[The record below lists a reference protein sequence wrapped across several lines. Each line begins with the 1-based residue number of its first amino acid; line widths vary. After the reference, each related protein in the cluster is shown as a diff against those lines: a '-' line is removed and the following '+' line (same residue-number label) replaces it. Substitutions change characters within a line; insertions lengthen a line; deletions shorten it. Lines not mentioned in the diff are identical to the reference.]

1 LDCQVWREWVKEK
14 LEISYDDRRKKMK
27 KIKILI
33 LVFGLCFLGA
43 SIFAVFAGTSVA
55 KEAVP
60 NQEISQDPEPLSD
73 LVLDEFTMTPERPRV
88 NEPVTITIQV
98 RNAGAGEGPGWRVN
112 LYVDPPDQPPTSTTP
127 YSKTMAAFI
136 AFPPGA
142 TATVELSGYTFA
154 APGCQHVL
162 YAWADPNEGIPES
175 DETNNMRVIHLCVDP
190 ETPVVPGADVY
201 EPDDTCSASVPS
213 ISTDGEPQVRSFVP
227 VTDTDYV
234 QFEVTQGV
242 TYTIIAAGTGE
253 DADPNIEIS
262 DSCNFALPFGVTAR
276 VEFTAPADGTYY
288 LKLTNEAQN
297 PDPNQTTYQLMVQA
311 GTEPPTGDPPLPFA
325 ISPGSGVNDANTNVV
340 ISGTQFVFP
349 TMAELC
355 LYRSGACSDDCT
367 QLLDTTWVGSQK
379 LYAVVQANL
388 DPGDYCLQLTNPGGK
403 SNRLENAF
411 TVHPAQPDPRDV
423 VPNQGYGDVS
433 TDLHIY
439 GFNFAQGISLAIGPS
454 DLENV
459 KVINGTHVLATLP
472 GGAGGL
478 APGTYNLTASYSGGT
493 PGELADA
500 FTVLVPQED
509 LYAQS
514 DELWRD
520 PPMPHAGAP
529 MNLGLVVHRRGGSDL
544 LLDLTV
550 RFFVNGAP
558 IGDAVIPLIAV
569 DGQVNTPYVPYTPP
583 AEGVYTVTA
592 TIDPDQTVSEST
604 RANNTV
610 TRTVE
615 VQPAND
621 DTQAPHVDSLTI
633 NGGSGQTVDSTDVTL
648 SATATDVGGSGLAE
662 IRYIEFEYNQG
673 AQLWVPVQD
682 SYWRNYT
689 LNHAD
694 YAWTLTP
701 VGGIHYIQ
709 AWVKDAAGNISHYP
723 YQQYVS
729 YMPPTEGVGR
739 DQVRIYR
746 RTLAVSETLHVTL
759 TPLSGDADLYVW
771 APDWEEG
778 RPPWVSNLE
787 GNEVDEVIFS
797 APVAGVYQVEVYG
810 YTSAQYQLNI
820 ATGTAAALAPQSS
833 IGIQGFKRW
842 LQSPTGIGEPPKD
855 SDPPTLVPLA
865 RVAIGDQAAD
875 TGMVNTAYTF
885 TATASF
891 PVTGTISLPITY
903 TWQATDQLS
912 VIETKVSVNSNAVF
926 SWPTDGSKTII
937 VTAENAEGSVVTY
950 HTVSISTS
958 WQVYLPVV
966 VRGLNF

>member
-1 LDCQVWREWVKEK
+1 
-14 LEISYDDRRKKMK
+14 MK
-27 KIKILI
+27 QSKALI
-33 LVFGLCFLGA
+33 LALGLCFLGA
-43 SIFAVFAGTSVA
+43 SFVLALAHTSLAEEAGPNETIPQA
-55 KEAVP
+55 P
-60 NQEISQDPEPLSD
+60 NQALSD

-127 YSKTMAAFI
+127 YSKTTAAFI
-136 AFPPGA
+136 PFPPGA

-154 APGCQHVL
+154 TPGCQHVL

-175 DETNNMRVIHLCVDP
+175 DETNNMRALYLCVDP
-190 ETPVVPGADVY
+190 SEPDVPGADEY
-201 EPDDTCSASVPS
+201 EPDDDCSASASS
-213 ISTDGEPQVRSFVP
+213 ISTDGTPQVRSFVP

-234 QFEVTQGV
+234 QFQVTEGV
-242 TYTIIAAGTGE
+242 SYTITAAGTGR

-262 DSCNFALPFGVTAR
+262 DSCNFAPPFGVTAR
-276 VEFTAPADGTYY
+276 VDFVAPTSGTYY
-288 LKLTNEAQN
+288 LRLTNNEQD
-297 PDPNQTTYQLMVQA
+297 PDPNHTTYQLTVQEA
-311 GTEPPTGDPPLPFA
+311 PTGDPPILFS
-325 ISPGSGVNDANTNVV
+325 ISPDSGVNDRNTNV
-340 ISGTQFVFP
+340 IITGTQFIFP
-349 TMAELC
+349 TLAELC
-355 LYRSGACSDDCT
+355 LYRDDSCTDDCT
-367 QLLDTTWVGSQK
+367 QLSDTSWRSTQK
-379 LYAVVQANL
+379 LYAVVPTNL
-388 DPGDYCLQLTNPGGK
+388 DAGSYCVQVTNPGGK
-403 SNRLENAF
+403 RDRLPDAF
-411 TVHPAQPDPRDV
+411 TVYPAQPLPDDV

-439 GFNFAQGISLAIGPS
+439 GFNFAEGISLTIGTEG
-454 DLENV
+454 LENV

-472 GGAGGL
+472 GGEGGL
-478 APGTYNLTASYSGGT
+478 LPGTYDLTASYPEGT

-500 FTVLVPQED
+500 FTVLLPQED

-520 PPMPHAGAP
+520 PPTPHAGEP
-529 MNLGLVVHRRGGSDL
+529 MNLGLVVHRRGGNDL
-544 LLDLTV
+544 LIDLTV
-550 RFFVNGAP
+550 RFSVNGTP

-569 DGQVNTPYVPYTPP
+569 DGQVNTNYVPYTPP

-610 TRTVE
+610 TRTIE
-615 VQPAND
+615 VLPATG

-633 NGGSGQTVDSTDVTL
+633 DGESGQVVTATQVLL
-648 SATATDVGGSGLAE
+648 SATATDVGGSGVAE

-682 SYWRNYT
+682 SHWRNYT
-689 LNHAD
+689 LNHSN

-723 YQQYVS
+723 YQRYVN

-759 TPLSGDADLYVW
+759 TPISGDPDLYIW
-771 APDWEEG
+771 APDWQSG

-787 GNEVDEVIFS
+787 GSEVDEVIFS
-797 APVAGVYQVEVYG
+797 APVAGVYQIEVYG
-810 YTSAQYQLNI
+810 YTSARYQLGI
-820 ATGTAAALAPQSS
+820 ATGTAAARASRSS

-842 LQSPTGIGEPPKD
+842 LQSPTGAGEPPND
-855 SDPPTLVPLA
+855 SSPPPLVSLA
-865 RVAIGDQAAD
+865 RVVIGDEAVD

-885 TATASF
+885 TATAGF

-903 TWQATDQLS
+903 TWQATDQSS
-912 VIETKVSVNSNAVF
+912 VKETKASVNSDAVF
-926 SWPTDGSKTII
+926 TWSTEGLKTVI
-937 VTAENAEGSVVTY
+937 VTAENAESSVVTY
-950 HTVSISTS
+950 HTVSVSTG

-966 VRGLNF
+966 MRGSSFQ